1 VTATQTS
8 VEIGSEAAPTAGRF
22 HELARSRY
30 FVAGFVIVIVF
41 VLTAL
46 IGPIFIHDANTF
58 SDIQLAHPSLRWWLG
73 TNQTGQDVFA
83 QLVVSTRDSM
93 LIGFTAG
100 LIATVISVTIGVG
113 GGFVGGFVDDALSL
127 FSNVILVIP
136 VLPLV
141 IVIAA
146 FVKGSGIWPT
156 VLVVALTSWAASARI
171 LRAQTLSVRNR
182 DYVLAAR
189 AYGEPAWRVAL
200 VEVIPNELPIIVSQ
214 FIYATIAAILTQA
227 TLAFLGLADP
237 SELTWGN
244 MLYFAQN
251 DSALSSGAWWWF
263 VPPGV
268 CIALVGAGLA
278 LMNFGLDEVL
288 NPRLRIYREPRGQ
301 RLRGR
306 HE

>member
-1 VTATQTS
+1 MTAATLSAMDVAAS
-8 VEIGSEAAPTAGRF
+8 VSPPAGRF
-22 HELARSRY
+22 RELLRSRY
-30 FVAGFVIVIVF
+30 FLVGLIIVLAF
-41 VLTAL
+41 TMTAL
-46 IGPIFIHDANTF
+46 IGPIFIHNANTF
-58 SDIQLAHPSLRWWLG
+58 SEAQLAHPSLRWWLG
-73 TNQTGQDVFA
+73 TNQTGQDVFD

-93 LIGFTAG
+93 LIGFAAG
-100 LIATVISVTIGVG
+100 LIATVVSVTIGVG
-113 GGFVGGFVDDALSL
+113 GGFAGGVIDDALSL
-127 FSNVILVIP
+127 FSNVVLVIP

-146 FVKGSGIWPT
+146 FVKGSGIWST

-251 DSALSSGAWWWF
+251 DAALSSGAWWWF
-263 VPPGV
+263 VPPGI
-268 CIALVGAGLA
+268 CIALVGAGLT

-288 NPRLRIYREPRGQ
+288 NPRLHVYREPR
-301 RLRGR
+301 RRRSGR
-306 HE
+306 SA